1 MQKKIVN
8 FATDNIEFNHQ
19 QKSIMKKSFLIIPA
33 LALLASCGGNQNQT
47 NGRATD
53 TTVTTDTTNTAANT
67 PTETASKPDHDDDK
81 SVAMQVWDILL
92 KSYDPFETLEGDEQ
106 PTPQMIAKNRKYIKE
121 ESPRLAVFDSDSE
134 TEGFAETVACYMH
147 DDGYWI
153 VLDYWT
159 STDSPDR
166 NLTVYNYQDGKLT
179 HIDDYF
185 PADFLSNGKYIGTL
199 NEDEIGVVRDTDEE
213 EECFWYK
220 WDGKRFVKQ

>member
-8 FATDNIEFNHQ
+8 FATDNIEYNYQ

-47 NGRATD
+47 NGSATD
-53 TTVTTDTTNTAANT
+53 TTVATDTTNTAANT
-67 PTETASKPDHDDDK
+67 PTETASKPAYKDDGH
-81 SVAMQVWDILL
+81 VAMQVWDILL
-92 KSYDPFETLEGDEQ
+92 KSYDPFGTLEGDEQ
-106 PTPQMIAKNRKYIKE
+106 PTPKMIAKNRKYIKE

-134 TEGFAETVACYMH
+134 TEGFVETVACYMH

-179 HIDDYF
+179 RIDDYF

-199 NEDEIGVVRDTDEE
+199 KEDEIGVVRDTDEE

-220 WDGKRFVKQ
+220 WNGKKFVKQ